1 VTQCNAAKNFKT
13 LFGEK
18 VVDAA
23 LQRVNRLIRDE
34 EKLIAAQTL
43 EVVHGLDKK
52 MSGLPYGEQI

>member
-1 VTQCNAAKNFKT
+1 VTQCNAEKFFNK

-18 VVDAA
+18 AVEAA